1 MGFGVRE
8 LKLAW
13 QRQNKVYT
21 EVKVMSRK
29 IRWGFMGA
37 GRIAGWFAT
46 GMSVLEDAE
55 RYAIASR
62 TLEKGERFAREYGF
76 SRAYGSYEEML
87 KDPDVDI
94 VYVATPVAEHYSCV
108 KRCLEAGKNVLC
120 EKALTVNAVQAA
132 ELVEMAREKN
142 LFFMEAAWTK
152 CQPVFLKVKEW
163 VESGLIG
170 DIQGMDVRFYTK
182 AGEGHRLYSH
192 ELAGGALLDL
202 GFYPVMYACA
212 LMGHDPKQ
220 IISHMAIGEKRVD
233 YLDSIILEYEGG
245 GFAHLSCGL
254 GCDKEVSAYIS
265 GTKGR
270 IAIRD
275 EFFFQAT
282 KVTAYDFD
290 NNVLAEFEGPFLQN
304 GYEFEAIEAME
315 CLRAGL
321 KESKKVPLDETL
333 AVMKILDICRKNAG
347 FQYDFEA

>member
-1 MGFGVRE
+1 M
-8 LKLAW
+8 
-13 QRQNKVYT
+13 N
-21 EVKVMSRK
+21 RK
-29 IRWGFMGA
+29 IRWGYMGA

-55 RYAIASR
+55 LYAIASR
-62 TLEKGERFAREYGF
+62 TLEKGEKFAKEYGF
-76 SRAYGSYEEML
+76 TRAYGSYDEML

-108 KRCLEAGKNVLC
+108 KKCLEAGKNVLC
-120 EKALTVNAVQAA
+120 EKALTVNAAQAA
-132 ELVEMAREKN
+132 ELIDLAREKD

-152 CQPVFLKVKEW
+152 CQPVFLKIKEW

-170 DIQGMDVRFYTK
+170 EVQGMDVCFYTM
-182 AGEGHRLYSH
+182 AGEGHRLYKH

-212 LMGHDPKQ
+212 MMGHEPQ
-220 IISHMAIGEKRVD
+220 RILSHTVMGEKRVD

-245 GFAHLSCGL
+245 RFAHLSCGL
-254 GCDKEVSAYIS
+254 GSEKRVSAYILGS
-265 GTKGR
+265 KGR
-270 IAIRD
+270 ISLND

-290 NNVLAEFEGPFLQN
+290 NHILDEFEGPFLKN
-304 GYEFEAIEAME
+304 GYEFEAMEAME

-321 KESKKVPLDETL
+321 KESPKVPLNETL
-333 AVMKILDICRKNAG
+333 AIMKILDTCRKNAG
-347 FQYDFEA
+347 FRYDFEA

>member
-1 MGFGVRE
+1 M
-8 LKLAW
+8 
-13 QRQNKVYT
+13 N
-21 EVKVMSRK
+21 RK
-29 IRWGFMGA
+29 IRWGYMGA

-55 RYAIASR
+55 LYAIASR
-62 TLEKGERFAREYGF
+62 TLEKGENFAKEYGF
-76 SRAYGSYEEML
+76 TRAYGSYEEML
-87 KDPDVDI
+87 KDPKVDI

-108 KRCLEAGKNVLC
+108 KKCLEAGKNVLC
-120 EKALTVNAVQAA
+120 EKALTVNGVQAD
-132 ELVEMAREKN
+132 ELVALAREKN

-170 DIQGMDVRFYTK
+170 EIQGMDVCFYTK
-182 AGEGHRLYSH
+182 AGEGHRLYKH

-212 LMGHDPKQ
+212 LMGHEPRK
-220 IISHMAIGEKRVD
+220 ILSHMAMGEKRVD
-233 YLDSIILEYEGG
+233 YLDSIVLEYEDGR
-245 GFAHLSCGL
+245 FAHLSCGL
-254 GCDKEVSAYIS
+254 GSEKRVSAFIL

-270 IAIRD
+270 ITLQD

-290 NNVLAEFEGPFLQN
+290 NHVLREFDGPFLKN

-315 CLRAGL
+315 CLRAGK
-321 KESKKVPLDETL
+321 KESSKVPLDETL
-333 AVMKILDICRKNAG
+333 AVMKILDTCRAQAG
-347 FQYDFEA
+347 FQYDFEAEHS